1 VCAVRSAEDP
11 PAATR
16 FVHVEHVDGL
26 DAGLHELGLRRGRPV
41 VVLVG
46 GAGGMANDDRTP
58 VERMLRRAV
67 FPLVRRLDAAV
78 VDGGTDSGVMRAAG
92 RARTAYDGKFPLV
105 GVVAR
110 GTVAAPGSAGE
121 DAEVLEPFHTH
132 VLLVPGS
139 DWGDES
145 PWLVDVAAALA
156 GGESTVTIVVNGG
169 AITYDDIGRSLGAG
183 RPVVV
188 VAGTGRAADDVAAA
202 AAGRPSNSRAARMAA
217 SPLTSVVDLRDHD
230 AVAAALESVLVR
242 HP

>member
-1 VCAVRSAEDP
+1 MCAVRSAGEP
-11 PAATR
+11 PATR
-16 FVHVEHVDGL
+16 LAHVERADGLGAGL
-26 DAGLHELGLRRGRPV
+26 DALGLRRGRPV

-46 GAGGMANDDRTP
+46 GADGMAEEDRTL
-58 VERMLRRAV
+58 VDGMVRRAV
-67 FPLVRRLDAAV
+67 FPLLNRLDAAV
-78 VDGGTDSGVMRAAG
+78 VDGGTDSGVMRVVG
-92 RARTAYDGKFPLV
+92 RARAASGGRFPLV

-110 GTVAAPGSAGE
+110 GTVAAPGSAGG

-145 PWLVDVAAALA
+145 PWLVDVASAIAA
-156 GGESTVTIVVNGG
+156 GEPTVTLVVNGG

-202 AAGRPSNSRAARMAA
+202 SAGRTSNARAERVAA
-217 SPLTSVVDLRDHD
+217 SPLTSVVELRDHD
-230 AVAAALESVLVR
+230 AVAAALESTLEPR
-242 HP
+242 P